1 MNNDKRREG
10 REPRVRIGQ
19 LAALTGVDQATI
31 RTWEARYGVP
41 VPERSEGG
49 QRRYP
54 PAEIDR
60 VRAMRRFIEGG
71 YRASEAARLA
81 AGAWPGETPAGEGD
95 GVKADLARLLTEGD
109 LAAVRTLDRLVA
121 SIPIEEVILDVLIP
135 IMREVG
141 DRWESGTLSVA
152 EEHAATALVTSWL
165 GSQMRSLPP
174 PLLEDT
180 IVTAAVEG
188 ERHELGLV
196 MLGMILRRQGARVLH
211 LGSDLPVRELV
222 AAVAARA
229 PALVCLAGTAQ
240 ISQPG
245 LEQAVT
251 QLQDLP
257 SAPVVAVGGRL
268 MDTWSPASP
277 SITLPLEIRAAATRI
292 LEEMATRRA
301 SATED

>member
-1 MNNDKRREG
+1 MNNDKPQG

-41 VPERSEGG
+41 VPERSGGG

-81 AGAWPGETPAGEGD
+81 AGTWPGGTVSPQPTQRD
-95 GVKADLARLLTEGD
+95 DVARLLTEGD
-109 LAAVRTLDRLVA
+109 LAAVRTLDRLAA
-121 SIPIEEVILDVLIP
+121 SIPVEEVILDVLIP

-174 PLLEDT
+174 PLLEDA

-188 ERHELGLV
+188 ERHELGLL
-196 MLGMILRRQGARVLH
+196 MLGLILRRQGARVLH

-245 LEQAVT
+245 LEQAVA

-257 SAPVVAVGGRL
+257 SPPAVAVGGRL